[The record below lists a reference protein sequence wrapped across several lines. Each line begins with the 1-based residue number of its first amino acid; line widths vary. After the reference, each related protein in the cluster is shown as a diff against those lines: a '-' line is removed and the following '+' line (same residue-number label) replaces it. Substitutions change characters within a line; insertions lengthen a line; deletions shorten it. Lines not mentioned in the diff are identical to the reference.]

1 MPLSVA
7 QLEEQLQQH
16 QLAPVYLIQ
25 GQDHYLLQQVRQAFL
40 SLIDPADRTLNFAQY
55 DMREVPLAT
64 ALDDARNVPFFGA
77 YRLVMI
83 DDAYFLTGEA
93 QHSKPNHDLSQLLE
107 YLSHPEPQTILV
119 LFAPYEKL
127 DSRKKVTKQLKERA
141 VYVPFGKLTE
151 RDLRQ
156 FVQERLDKQ
165 GYNMSMEAQTAL
177 LNLTNFSLTQ
187 IMAELTKLMLYAEQS
202 HTIDLQTVR
211 DLVTK
216 TLSQNV
222 FDLIDQLLKQH
233 LRQAVE
239 LYHELL
245 INGEEPLRIQAAI
258 LSQFRLLV
266 QVKASTL
273 SEQGLAKALKV
284 HPYRIKLAK
293 QTVRRYR
300 YATLGRAYLGLIR
313 LEEQLKSTQRDPELL
328 FELFV
333 LRYQATVRE

>member
-7 QLEEQLQQH
+7 QLEKQLHEQQI
-16 QLAPVYLIQ
+16 APVYLIH
-25 GQDHYLLQQVRQAFL
+25 GQDHYLLDQVRQAFL
-40 SLIDPADRTLNFAQY
+40 SLIEPADRSLNVAQY
-55 DMREVPLAT
+55 DMRETNLAV
-64 ALDDARNVPFFGA
+64 ALDDARNVPFFGTH
-77 YRLVMI
+77 RLVLI

-93 QHSKPNHDLSQLLE
+93 QHGKLNHDPARLLD
-107 YLSHPEPQTILV
+107 YLAQPEPQTILV

-156 FVQERLDKQ
+156 FMQERLSQQ
-165 GYNMSMEAQTAL
+165 GYMMTADAQNAL

-187 IMAELTKLMLYAEQS
+187 MMAELTKLMLYAKQS
-202 HTIDLQTVR
+202 GQIDRAAVEA
-211 DLVTK
+211 LVTK

-222 FDLIDQLLKQH
+222 FDLIDHLLQQH
-233 LRQAVE
+233 LRKAVE
-239 LYHELL
+239 LYHDLI

-258 LSQFRLLV
+258 LAQFRLLI
-266 QVKASTL
+266 QVKASSL
-273 SEQGLAKALKV
+273 SEQGLAKGLKV
-284 HPYRIKLAK
+284 HPYRVKLAR
-293 QTVRRYR
+293 QTVRRYH
-300 YATLGRAYLGLIR
+300 YAALGQAYLGLIH

-333 LRYQATVRE
+333 LRYQATVG